1 MIDAAQAK
9 AVSTGARMNVRLP
22 KETLDALAELARE
35 RGCSVA
41 DMVRAGLS
49 EYVRYGGRSIA
60 RALFEETRAFKRDL
74 SMRAEL
80 QEARGD
86 RYGDPDAFEEARRL
100 TTQER
105 QIDRLIER
113 MSDLTGF
120 APRKGD

>member
-1 MIDAAQAK
+1 MIDAAQEK
-9 AVSTGARMNVRLP
+9 ALLTSARINLRLP
-22 KETLDALAELARE
+22 KETLDALAKLAKE
-35 RGCSVA
+35 RSCSVA
-41 DMVRAGLS
+41 DMVRTGLS

-60 RALFEETRAFKRDL
+60 RALFEETCAFKRDL
-74 SMRAEL
+74 STRAEL
-80 QEARGD
+80 QEARAD

-120 APRKGD
+120 APRTGD